1 MPNNE
6 YVHNEPWGAADFER
20 YYKGNMPF
28 EERHAL
34 EKAALDDPFLQ
45 DALDGYAFSSN
56 PVAEITALQQ
66 QLNGPT
72 TPTIRLAWFRQP
84 HLQQWL
90 RAAVL
95 LLCLGSAAVW
105 WLNSSKTENPIIASN
120 EGSNVTPI
128 IQPLSSNNDTLVTV
142 TSPTTDGSVS
152 TTSVPLFKQPIA
164 SIPATVVKSN
174 NRLIQNEVSS
184 AFTADSALNELVL
197 VKKNSDAVLLN
208 ASIAKSAPMKEE
220 KIRSPFPVSTIR
232 GQVINQQGIPVA
244 NASIKDQVTNQ
255 WISTDNSGN
264 FELAN
269 NRNTNAVLVDVR
281 AQGYRSLNSNLS
293 NNMSNRIVLE
303 PETVTPAQTV
313 VETAPLSKMK
323 STNTA
328 QMDSGIEESLPYYF
342 NMNRVALKNVAPFAG
357 WDAYNHFIDSH
368 LPTAK
373 NLGSTATGNVL
384 LSFTLNAMGK
394 AENISIIQ
402 SLNKACDNAAIRFI
416 QESPAFKRT
425 KKSGK
430 ITSSIKF

>member
-142 TSPTTDGSVS
+142 TPPAIDGSVS
-152 TTSVPLFKQPIA
+152 TTSVPLFKQPIS

-184 AFTADSALNELVL
+184 AFTADSALNALVL
-197 VKKNSDAVLLN
+197 VKKNSEAAILN
-208 ASIAKSAPMKEE
+208 AAIAKSAPMKEE
-220 KIRSPFPVSTIR
+220 KMRSPFPVSTIR
-232 GQVINQQGIPVA
+232 GQVINQQGLPVA
-244 NASIKDQVTNQ
+244 NASIKDQVNNQ

-293 NNMSNRIVLE
+293 NNVSNRIVLE
-303 PETVTPAQTV
+303 PESITATQTV
-313 VETAPLSKMK
+313 VETANISKKK
-323 STNTA
+323 SVNTA
-328 QMDSGIEESLPYYF
+328 EMESSIAEELPYYF
-342 NMNRVALKNVAPFAG
+342 NMNRVALKNAVPLAG
-357 WDAYNHFIDSH
+357 WDAYNHFIDAH
-368 LPTAK
+368 LPSAK

-384 LSFTLNAMGK
+384 LSFTINAMGN
-394 AENISIIQ
+394 AQNISIIR
-402 SLNKACDNAAIRFI
+402 SLNAACDSAAIRFI

-430 ITSSIKF
+430 MTSSIKF